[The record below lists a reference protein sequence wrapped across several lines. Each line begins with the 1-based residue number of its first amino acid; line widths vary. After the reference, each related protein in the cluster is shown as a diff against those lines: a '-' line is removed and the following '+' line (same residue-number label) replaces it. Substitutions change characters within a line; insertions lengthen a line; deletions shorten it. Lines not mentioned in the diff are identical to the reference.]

1 MSNAIITTL
10 GQLAMGNAGAAPNRR
25 IDFARFE
32 VGLGIQVVDG
42 NRNRGKFDRNIN
54 RVRIVRKMV
63 QPQLSMPSPTTFELA
78 LILPWLTGGT
88 PVVTSGSTFYPW
100 SNTVME
106 QSLAYNDGLASP
118 TIHTYYYNAI
128 RTATFASSDADPTL
142 SVNLGL
148 IGRHYDD
155 TLAWPTLTPP
165 YDQVDI
171 TKQPLVHT
179 DTSGAVMVNSVAVPT
194 RSISLT
200 IERNIPDRYLNSLFQ
215 SANYQVDRN
224 YRLALA
230 FPLGEAPT
238 LYKAGQAGVPV
249 TLTYT
254 NGTSSL
260 TITLPLVQFSE
271 QPIELPLREEV
282 YHVLNGVCYESAD
295 GTLPA
300 VRFDLTP

>member
-10 GQLAMGNAGAAPNRR
+10 GQLAIGTAGVAPNRR
-25 IDFARFE
+25 IDFANFQVG
-32 VGLGIQVVDG
+32 VGLQVVDG
-42 NRNRGKFDRNIN
+42 NRNRGKMDRNIN
-54 RVRIVRKMV
+54 RVRTVRKMV

-88 PVVTSGSTFYPW
+88 PVVTGSSTFYPW
-100 SNTVME
+100 SNSAPE
-106 QSLAYNDGLASP
+106 QSLAYHDGQASP
-118 TIHTYYYNAI
+118 KIHTYYYNAI
-128 RTATFASSDADPTL
+128 RTASFQSSDADPTL

-155 TLAWPTLTPP
+155 TLSWPSLTPP

-179 DTSGAVMVNSVAVPT
+179 DTAGAVLVNSVAVPT

-200 IERNIPDRYLNSLFQ
+200 IEKNIPDRYLNSLTQ
-215 SANYQVDRN
+215 TANFQVDRN

-230 FPLGEAPT
+230 FPLGEAPA
-238 LYKAGQAGVPV
+238 LYTAGQAGVPV

-254 NGTSSL
+254 NGSSSL
-260 TITLPLVQFSE
+260 TITMPLVQFPE
-271 QPIELPLREEV
+271 QPIELPMREEV

-300 VRFDLTP
+300 VRFDLVP